1 MSLYNKHRPKR
12 LVDIVGNT
20 ATIAMIQSFLQ
31 SNTLPH
37 AILMSG
43 NSGTGKTSI
52 ARILKVKL
60 HCSDMDFNEIN
71 AADFRGIDTVREI
84 REAMGLSPIAGDSK
98 IYLIDESSRLTGEAQ
113 NALLKMLEDT
123 PSHVY
128 FILATTEPG
137 KLIKTIRTRCT
148 EFAMKPLSAMDMTL
162 LLEDVSK
169 KEGKTISGEVAEFI
183 VEQSDGSA
191 RMALVLLEQALTLP
205 DEDVL
210 EKLTAF
216 KTANTQ
222 GIDLCRALLNVQGT
236 WNSVASVLAK
246 LEVEPETVRRIVLG
260 YMASVVLK
268 APRTKAEQA
277 SEIINY
283 FEEPF
288 WNGGKPALINAC
300 FRAHMAI
307 TRRS

>member
-1 MSLYNKHRPKR
+1 MSLYSKHRPKR

-20 ATIAMIQSFLQ
+20 TTVALIQSFLQ
-31 SNTLPH
+31 NGTLPH

-43 NSGTGKTSI
+43 PAGTGKTST
-52 ARILKVKL
+52 ARILKTKL
-60 HCSDMDFNEIN
+60 HCSDMDFSEIN

-84 REAMGLSPIAGDSK
+84 REGMSLSPIAGDSK
-98 IYLIDESSRLTGEAQ
+98 VYLIDESSRMSGDAQ

-128 FILATTEPG
+128 FILATTEPE

-148 EFAMKPLSAMDMTL
+148 EFAMKPLSGKDMLALLDRTVKAEDKTL
-162 LLEDVSK
+162 PD
-169 KEGKTISGEVAEFI
+169 EVLEFI
-183 VEQSDGSA
+183 MEQSDGSA

-236 WNSVASVLAK
+236 WNSIATILSN

-260 YMASVVLK
+260 YCASVILK
-268 APRTKAEQA
+268 APGVKAEQA

-300 FRAHMAI
+300 FRAYKAI
-307 TRRS
+307 TRR